1 MSHSNNLKKNFRIQ
15 NVLYETAH
23 AEFGSALEMLAACKK
38 CDSPSTSFGYFHHA
52 KDEYNHANT
61 FFSILKSKTKEVDVK
76 RARELRFRP
85 YSVIPKGYISP
96 KGFLVEFM
104 HIKDFI
110 AFVYTNEL
118 LAKASFDKILS
129 LLGPNTKEGS
139 KISAIMKDELTH
151 HGMARSHFLKH
162 YPALQPWQ
170 LRLYKTREKIKN
182 KGRKFYEK
190 NLKILEVLFKP
201 IYLFISLLIGKIIS
215 LLNLNEFNRKG
226 KNLMEI
232 SVKSVL

>member
-61 FFSILKSKTKEVDVK
+61 FFSILKSKTKDVDVK

-201 IYLFISLLIGKIIS
+201 IYLLISLLIGKIIS
-215 LLNLNEFNRKG
+215 LLNLKEFNRKG

-232 SVKSVL
+232 PVKSVL

>member
-1 MSHSNNLKKNFRIQ
+1 MRQSSQQKKISRIQ

-38 CDSPSTSFGYFHHA
+38 CESPATAFGYFHHA

-61 FFSILKSKTKEVDVK
+61 FFSILKSKTKNIDVN
-76 RARELRFRP
+76 RARQLRFRP
-85 YSVIPKGYISP
+85 YAVIPKGYISP

-118 LAKASFDKILS
+118 LAKASFDKILT
-129 LLGPNTKEGS
+129 LLGPDSKEGK
-139 KISAIMKDELTH
+139 KISQIMKDELTH
-151 HGMARSHFLKH
+151 HGMAKRHFLKH

-170 LRLYKTREKIKN
+170 LRIYKLREKIKN

-190 NLKILEVLFKP
+190 NLKILEVLFNP
-201 IYLFISLLIGKIIS
+201 IYLSISFFIGKIIS
-215 LLNLNEFNRKG
+215 ILNLNEFNRKN
-226 KNLMEI
+226 KNLMDI
-232 SVKSVL
+232 SGRSIL

>member
-1 MSHSNNLKKNFRIQ
+1 MTSSELNKIYKIQ

-38 CDSPSTSFGYFHHA
+38 CESPSTVFGYFHHA

-61 FFSILKSKTKEVDVK
+61 FFSILKSKTENIDIN
-76 RARELRFRP
+76 RARQLRFRP
-85 YSVIPKGYISP
+85 YAVIPKGYISP

-104 HIKDFI
+104 RIKDFI

-118 LAKASFDKILS
+118 LAKESFDRILT
-129 LLGPNTKEGS
+129 LLGPNSKEGE
-139 KISAIMKDELTH
+139 KISQIMRDELTH
-151 HGMARSHFLKH
+151 HGMAKSHFLKH

-170 LRLYKTREKIKN
+170 LRFYRTRERIKN

-190 NLKILEVLFKP
+190 NIKLLEFLFKP
-201 IYLFISLLIGKIIS
+201 IYLSISLLIAKIIS

-226 KNLMEI
+226 KNLMDI
-232 SVKSVL
+232 SDRSVL

>member
-1 MSHSNNLKKNFRIQ
+1 MKPSSELKKISKIQ

-38 CDSPSTSFGYFHHA
+38 CESPSTAFGYFHHA

-61 FFSILKSKTKEVDVK
+61 FFSILKSKTKNIDVYK
-76 RARELRFRP
+76 ARKLRFRP
-85 YSVIPKGYISP
+85 YAVIPKGYISP

-129 LLGPNTKEGS
+129 LLGPDSNEGK
-139 KISAIMKDELTH
+139 KISKIMKDELTH
-151 HGMARSHFLKH
+151 HGMAKSHFLKH

-170 LRLYKTREKIKN
+170 LRIYKTREKIKN

-190 NLKILEVLFKP
+190 NLKILEILFKP
-201 IYLFISLLIGKIIS
+201 IYLSISFFIGKIIS
-215 LLNLNEFNRKG
+215 ILNLNEFNRRN

-232 SVKSVL
+232 SDRSVL